1 MQVKFQPNN
10 AYFDSKDDQ
19 DGSDASVKVSI
30 NLSL

>member
-19 DGSDASVKVSI
+19 DGSEASV
-30 NLSL
+30 